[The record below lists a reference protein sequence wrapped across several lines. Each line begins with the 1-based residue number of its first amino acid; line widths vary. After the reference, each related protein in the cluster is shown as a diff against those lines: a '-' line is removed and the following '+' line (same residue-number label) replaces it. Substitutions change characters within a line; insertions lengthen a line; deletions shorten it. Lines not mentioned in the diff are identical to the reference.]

1 VVRGRA
7 VLLKHDNQIF
17 PLQSFTGH
25 VQTGRGKAF
34 SRLVPSPSVNLS
46 FERSLRAFRKSLSK
60 FQQSYVLVVG
70 SGKQRKKLERFFSG
84 SEGIT
89 LMCCDVDVNAD
100 IDLFCDAHELPFRDG
115 VFQGVITTAVLQHV
129 LHPERVVQ
137 EMVRVLAIGGVIYSE
152 VAFMQQ
158 VCEGAY
164 DYTRYSLSGHRLLL
178 REFGEISAG
187 VVAGPGTA
195 LVWAVENFVLS
206 FMNGRR
212 TRSVSK
218 AVVRLCL
225 FWIKYFDYLLKDKPA
240 AIDGAS
246 CTYFLGI
253 KNADGGTSDREIVD
267 NYVGKKH
274 LRHV

>member
-1 VVRGRA
+1 
-7 VLLKHDNQIF
+7 VLLRHDNQVF
-17 PLQSFTGH
+17 PPQSFSGH
-25 VQTGRGKAF
+25 LQTGRGKTF
-34 SRLVPSPSVNLS
+34 SRLIPSPSVNLS
-46 FERSLRAFRKSLSK
+46 IERSLYAFRKALGK
-60 FQQSYVLVVG
+60 CQQSYVLVVG
-70 SGKQRKKLERFFSG
+70 SGKQRKKLERFFPA

-89 LMCCDVDVNAD
+89 LICCDVDLNAD
-100 IDLFCDAHELPFRDG
+100 IDVFCDAHELPFHEG

-129 LHPERVVQ
+129 LHPERVAQ
-137 EMVRVLAIGGVIYSE
+137 EMLRVLAIGGVIYSE

-178 REFGEISAG
+178 KEFREISAG

-206 FMNGRR
+206 FMSGRR
-212 TRSVSK
+212 IRSVSK
-218 AVVRLCL
+218 AVVRLFL
-225 FWIKYFDYLLKDKPA
+225 FWIKYFDYFLKDKPA

-246 CTYFLGI
+246 CTYFLGT
-253 KNADGGTSDREIVD
+253 KNANGGTSDQEIVN
-267 NYVGKKH
+267 NYVGEKH